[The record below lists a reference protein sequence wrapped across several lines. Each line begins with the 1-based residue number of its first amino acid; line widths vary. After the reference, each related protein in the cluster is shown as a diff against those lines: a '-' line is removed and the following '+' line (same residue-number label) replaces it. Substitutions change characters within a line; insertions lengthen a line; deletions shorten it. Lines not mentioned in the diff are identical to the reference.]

1 MQRDVEFL
9 SKGTTV
15 RATLYLP
22 DDDGGPYP
30 AVAMGGG
37 WCYVKEIV
45 LPHYA
50 RYIVDRGVAV
60 LAFDYRCL
68 GASDGQPRQRV
79 DPWMQIEDY
88 KNALSYLEGV
98 EEIDA
103 NQLGVWGISYSG
115 GHVLITGASDPRV
128 KAIVSNI
135 PVVDG
140 YANMRRVH
148 GERRFGDL
156 LALLAEDRRTR
167 YPDPTRGGTLP
178 MSSMDPDKELSTWPY
193 PHVFE
198 VFHDLK
204 EREAPRHEHYST
216 IESTEQLLD
225 YTVFPYVGRIL
236 NIPTLMVVAQN
247 DNITLWDLEMKAF
260 HGVASPVKKLVVLP
274 DVSHLSL
281 YSNRS
286 HLEIAGLE
294 AGTWLAEQLSAR

>member
-1 MQRDVEFL
+1 MQRDVEFP
-9 SKGTTV
+9 SKGSTV

-22 DDDGGPYP
+22 DEGSGPYP

-50 RYIVDRGVAV
+50 RYIVDRGLAV
-60 LAFDYRCL
+60 LAFDYRSL
-68 GASDGQPRQRV
+68 GASDGEPRQQV

-88 KNALSYLEGV
+88 KNALSYLEAA

-103 NQLGVWGISYSG
+103 DRLGVWGISYSG
-115 GHVLITGASDPRV
+115 GHVLITGATDPRV

-135 PVVDG
+135 PVVAG
-140 YANMRRVH
+140 YANMQRVH
-148 GERRFGDL
+148 GERRFGEL
-156 LALLAEDRRTR
+156 LALLAEDRRAR
-167 YPDPTRGGTLP
+167 YADPGRAGHLP
-178 MSSMDPDKELSTWPY
+178 MSSLDPDKELSTWPY

-225 YTVFPYVGRIL
+225 YTVFPYLDRIL
-236 NIPTLMVVAQN
+236 DIPTLMVVAQN

-274 DVSHLSL
+274 DVSHMSL

-286 HLEIAGLE
+286 HLETAGLE
-294 AGTWLAEQLSAR
+294 AGDWLAEHLSA